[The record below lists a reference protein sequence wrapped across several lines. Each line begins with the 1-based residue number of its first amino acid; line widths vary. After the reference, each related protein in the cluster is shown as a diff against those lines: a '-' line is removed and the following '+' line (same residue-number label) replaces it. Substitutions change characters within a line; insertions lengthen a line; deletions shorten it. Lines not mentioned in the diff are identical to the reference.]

1 MKNALLIIDA
11 QHDFCHPEGA
21 LFVAGA
27 NTDVQRMSALILN
40 NLGKIDH
47 ITVTLDTH
55 LILDISH
62 PLFWQNADGNPPG
75 PFTQITYSEIL
86 AGEWI
91 PLFGAKEATA
101 YVEALEAQGQ
111 FPHFIWPEHCLIGSK
126 GAGLDDTLM
135 EALRAWTHHTRK
147 NYHTAV
153 KGTNPLTEHFG
164 IFQANIPIADAPET
178 QLNQSLIDLLMNYDT
193 VFLMGEA
200 KSHCVGTSLKQAM
213 DFAPELAAKMVVVE
227 DCMSDVTGLGFLG
240 EPIYTEA
247 KSKGIRFAR
256 AEDIVMI

>member
-40 NLGKIDH
+40 NLDKIDH

-62 PLFWQNADGNPPG
+62 PLFWRNADGNPPE

-91 PLFGAKEATA
+91 PLFWAKEATA
-101 YVEALEAQGQ
+101 YLEALEAQGQ

-135 EALRAWTHHTRK
+135 KALRAWTHHTGQ

-178 QLNQSLIDLLMNYDT
+178 QLNQSLIDLLMAYDT

-247 KSKGIRFAR
+247 KAKGICFAK
-256 AEDIVMI
+256 AADIVML

>member
-21 LFVAGA
+21 LFVMGA
-27 NTDVQRMSALILN
+27 DADVQRMSALILN

-47 ITVTLDTH
+47 ITATLDTH
-55 LILDISH
+55 YILDISH
-62 PLFWQNADGNPPG
+62 PLFWRNADGNPPL
-75 PFTQITYSEIL
+75 PFTQITYSEIV

-91 PLFGAKEATA
+91 PQFWVKEATA
-101 YVEALEAQGQ
+101 YVQDLEAQGQ

-126 GAGLDDTLM
+126 GAGLADTLM
-135 EALRAWTHHTRK
+135 EALRTWTHHTG
-147 NYHTAV
+147 NDYHTAV

-164 IFQANIPIADAPET
+164 IFQANIPIANAPET
-178 QLNQSLIDLLMNYDT
+178 QLNHSLIELLMNYDT

-200 KSHCVGTSLKQAM
+200 KSHCVATSLKQAM
-213 DFAPELAAKMVVVE
+213 DFAPELAAKMIIVE

-240 EPIYTEA
+240 EPIYAEA
-247 KSKGIRFAR
+247 KAKGIRFVNSG
-256 AEDIVMI
+256 DIVMV